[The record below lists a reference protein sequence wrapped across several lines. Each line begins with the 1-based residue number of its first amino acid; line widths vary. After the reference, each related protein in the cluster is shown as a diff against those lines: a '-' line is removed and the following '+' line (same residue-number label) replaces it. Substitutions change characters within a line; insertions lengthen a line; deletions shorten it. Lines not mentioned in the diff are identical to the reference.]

1 MKNVYRVEIKA
12 TNTFGWQVRTHKGG
26 KDNSKWFADSKYGSA
41 GQALVKAEAYRDALM
56 TVLAR

>member
-26 KDNSKWFADSKYGSA
+26 KDRSKWFADNKYGSP
-41 GQALVKAEAYRDALM
+41 ALALMKAEAFRDALM
-56 TVLAR
+56 MVVK